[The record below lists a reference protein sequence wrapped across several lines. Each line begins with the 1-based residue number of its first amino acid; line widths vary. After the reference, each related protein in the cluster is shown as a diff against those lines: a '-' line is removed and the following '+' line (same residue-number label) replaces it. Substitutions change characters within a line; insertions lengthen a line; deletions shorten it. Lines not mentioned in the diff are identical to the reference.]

1 MRRAAQG
8 RARPGFTLAEFLV
21 VAFLAGVVLFL
32 LAQLLVP
39 SAILFRMQTA
49 KADVHQGGLVFTYWV
64 QRHLSN
70 SALETVTIA
79 PWPRVDTPTVDG
91 PAAISFREVDE
102 NDPYD
107 GVSGAPKMQRKFRVL
122 YFDVPSRRIVVR
134 EWPPTPPTLAFD
146 FDAADGRPS
155 LSPQDLVQICGSLSQ
170 SDRVLVKNVE
180 SLVITDD
187 DNDATHLTP
196 PLSLTV
202 TCAEEGRDQRS
213 ATDDKNVEHFK
224 MTARVTPRNTR
235 W

>member
-1 MRRAAQG
+1 MMKHARQRRTV
-8 RARPGFTLAEFLV
+8 GFTLAEMLV

-70 SALETVTIA
+70 SALDTVTIT
-79 PWPRVDTPTVDG
+79 PWPKVEGATVPG
-91 PAAISFREVDE
+91 PPAISFREVLE
-102 NDPYD
+102 SDPYD
-107 GVSGAPKMQRKFRVL
+107 AVTGAAKFQARFRVL
-122 YFDVPSRRIVVR
+122 YFDEPGHRIVVR
-134 EWPPTPPTLAFD
+134 EWPPTPPNLTFD
-146 FDAADGRPS
+146 FEVTNPRMA
-155 LSPQDLVQICGSLSQ
+155 LSPPDLSQICGSLSDT
-170 SDRVLVKNVE
+170 DRVLVKNVE
-180 SLVITDD
+180 SLVITDAD
-187 DNDATHLTP
+187 DDLTHLTP

-213 ATDDKNVEHFK
+213 AADDKHVEHFK